1 MNKTRASLANSFCRV
16 IDLFCCALLLCAALF
31 LLFGL
36 RLTSELR
43 SGPTRLNVLLH
54 TLLQVIGGNRH
65 TAPKL
70 PVPVNCASLI
80 GGVSSHPPAVRG
92 QHLWSNS
99 GSMATWRGWSLG
111 AGYDR
116 KVPGKEREGTSES
129 FGWGRGKFIVM
140 EPPFATAAPRLRWCG
155 TTCQGS

>member
-1 MNKTRASLANSFCRV
+1 MNKTRASLVNSFYCV
-16 IDLFCCALLLCAALF
+16 NELFYCALLLCAALF

-54 TLLQVIGGNRH
+54 TLLQVTRQQAYS
-65 TAPKL
+65 TEVASSRY
-70 PVPVNCASLI
+70 CASLI

-99 GSMATWRGWSLG
+99 GSMATSRGWSLG
-111 AGYDR
+111 EGMAGR
-116 KVPGKEREGTSES
+116 FPEKKEGTSES